1 MYRDRFG
8 KRECDGLFA
17 APSPETAMNRRA
29 SAGQA
34 RDDGR
39 RTCAGWPALAAWLA
53 GGLLLSATAA
63 ADIYAFTDEKGV
75 MHVSNVPQDRR
86 YRLILRVPEAAAE
99 RRAGRH
105 ARAPVRRFQQQVAQ
119 AGQAHRVAPA
129 LIHAVI
135 STESGYDPR
144 ARSHK
149 GAMGLMQLMPETARR
164 YCVDDPYDPAQ
175 NIRGGVAYLGDLMRK
190 FNHDPTLA
198 LAAYNAGEAAV
209 ERHGNRIPPYA
220 ETRRYVPRVLDLY
233 ARYRRELPPSPENGA
248 AAEDA
253 PGADPCVR
261 LVDGRRAAGSE
272 GALN

>member
-1 MYRDRFG
+1 MLRGSGRHVVG
-8 KRECDGLFA
+8 G
-17 APSPETAMNRRA
+17 RA
-29 SAGQA
+29 
-34 RDDGR
+34 
-39 RTCAGWPALAAWLA
+39 ALAAWLLG
-53 GGLLLSATAA
+53 GGLLPDPAV
-63 ADIYAFTDEKGV
+63 ADIYAFTDEKGMV
-75 MHVSNVPQDRR
+75 HVSNIPQDRR
-86 YRLILRVPEAAAE
+86 YRLVLRVPEAAAGRRTE
-99 RRAGRH
+99 RRARE
-105 ARAPVRRFQQQVAQ
+105 PVPRFQQQVAQ
-119 AGQAHRVAPA
+119 AGQASRVAPA

-135 STESGYDPR
+135 RAESGYDPQ

-220 ETRRYVPRVLDLY
+220 ETRRYVPHVLGLY
-233 ARYRRELPPSPENGA
+233 ERYRREFPPLPENGA
-248 AAEDA
+248 AAQDA

-261 LVDGRRAAGSE
+261 LVDGSRGAGTE